1 MPLYT
6 IETTY
11 HLPVYR
17 QCTYEAAS
25 EDEACELAIADDDWS
40 CEFSDHEAAGQTFVT
55 GIWRGRDTAY
65 QGEPVS
71 APGRFGQTAQRKAE
85 LFDTLVRL
93 LREPAQPMGLSRHD
107 FDSWLLR
114 ALAAIAVADRIFRD
128 ANIVRPRE
136 ISAIHS
142 S

>member
-17 QCTYEAAS
+17 QGTYEAAS
-25 EDEACELAIADDDWS
+25 ADEACELAIEDDDWS
-40 CEFSDHEAAGQTFVT
+40 CELPDHETVGQTFVT
-55 GIWRGRDTAY
+55 GIWRGWDSAY
-65 QGEPVS
+65 EGEPVD
-71 APGRFGQTAQRKAE
+71 APGRFGQTVQRKAE
-85 LFDTLVRL
+85 LFDTLVHL

-114 ALAAIAVADRIFRD
+114 ALAAIAVADGIFRD
-128 ANIVRPRE
+128 ANVVQPRE
-136 ISAIHS
+136 IPAIHS

>member
-17 QCTYEAAS
+17 QGTYEAAS
-25 EDEACELAIADDDWS
+25 VDEACELAIEDDDWS
-40 CEFSDHEAAGQTFVT
+40 CELPDHETAGQTFVT
-55 GIWRGRDTAY
+55 GIWRGREAAY
-65 QGEPVS
+65 EGEPVDAS
-71 APGRFGQTAQRKAE
+71 GRFGQTVQRKAE
-85 LFDTLVRL
+85 LFETLVRL
-93 LREPAQPMGLSRHD
+93 LREPAQPSGLSRHD

-114 ALAAIAVADRIFRD
+114 ALAAIAVADGIFRD
-128 ANIVRPRE
+128 ANVEGPLE
-136 ISAIHS
+136 MSAIHS

>member
-17 QCTYEAAS
+17 QGTYEAAS
-25 EDEACELAIADDDWS
+25 VDEACELAIEDDDWS
-40 CEFSDHEAAGQTFVT
+40 CELPDHETAGQTFVT
-55 GIWRGRDTAY
+55 GIWRGRDAAY
-65 QGEPVS
+65 QGEPVD
-71 APGRFGQTAQRKAE
+71 AAARFGQTVQRKAV

-93 LREPAQPMGLSRHD
+93 LKEPAQPMGLSRRD

-114 ALAAIAVADRIFRD
+114 ALAAIAVADGIFHD
-128 ANIVRPRE
+128 ASIVQPRE
-136 ISAIHS
+136 ISAIQS

>member
-25 EDEACELAIADDDWS
+25 ADEACELAIEDDDWS
-40 CEFSDHEAAGQTFVT
+40 CELPDHESAGQTFVT

-65 QGEPVS
+65 EGEPVDAS
-71 APGRFGQTAQRKAE
+71 GRFGQTVQRKAE
-85 LFDTLVRL
+85 LFETLVRL
-93 LREPAQPMGLSRHD
+93 LREPARPMGLSRHD
-107 FDSWLLR
+107 FNSWLLR
-114 ALAAIAVADRIFRD
+114 ALAAIAVADGILRD
-128 ANIVRPRE
+128 ANIVQPRG

>member
-6 IETTY
+6 IETY

-17 QCTYEAAS
+17 HRTYEAAS
-25 EDEACELAIADDDWS
+25 ADEACELAIEDDDWS
-40 CEFSDHEAAGQTFVT
+40 CELPDHETAGQTFVT
-55 GIWRGRDTAY
+55 GIWRGRDAAY
-65 QGEPVS
+65 QGEAVAAS
-71 APGRFGQTAQRKAE
+71 GRFGQTVQRKAE

-93 LREPAQPMGLSRHD
+93 LREPARPMGLSRHD

-114 ALAAIAVADRIFRD
+114 ALAAIAVANGIFRD
-128 ANIVRPRE
+128 ANVVRPRE

>member
-17 QCTYEAAS
+17 HCTYEATS
-25 EDEACELAIADDDWS
+25 VDEACELAIKDNDWS
-40 CEFSDHEAAGQTFVT
+40 CELPDHETAGQTFVT
-55 GIWRGRDTAY
+55 GIWQGDDTAY
-65 QGEPVS
+65 QGEPVAAS
-71 APGRFGQTAQRKAE
+71 VRFGQTVQRKAE
-85 LFDTLVRL
+85 LFETLVRL
-93 LREPAQPMGLSRHD
+93 LEEPAQPMGLSRHD

-114 ALAAIAVADRIFRD
+114 ALAAIAVADGIFRD
-128 ANIVRPRE
+128 AHVVRPQE

>member
-17 QCTYEAAS
+17 QGTYEAAS
-25 EDEACELAIADDDWS
+25 ADEACELAIKDDDWS
-40 CEFSDHEAAGQTFVT
+40 CELPDHETAGQTFVT
-55 GIWRGRDTAY
+55 GIWRGRDAAY
-65 QGEPVS
+65 GGEPVD
-71 APGRFGQTAQRKAE
+71 APGRFGQTVQRKAE
-85 LFDTLVRL
+85 LFETLVRL
-93 LREPAQPMGLSRHD
+93 LKEPAQPMGLSRHD

-114 ALAAIAVADRIFRD
+114 ALAAIAVADE
-128 ANIVRPRE
+128 IVRDDDIVQPQE

-142 S
+142 P

>member
-17 QCTYEAAS
+17 HCTYGAAS
-25 EDEACELAIADDDWS
+25 ADEACELAIEDDDWS
-40 CEFSDHEAAGQTFVT
+40 SELPDHETAGQTFVT
-55 GIWRGRDTAY
+55 GIWRGRDAAY
-65 QGEPVS
+65 EGEPVAAS
-71 APGRFGQTAQRKAE
+71 GRFGQTVQRKAE

-114 ALAAIAVADRIFRD
+114 ALAAIAAADGIFRD
-128 ANIVRPRE
+128 ANIVQPRE

>member
-1 MPLYT
+1 MPLHT

-17 QCTYEAAS
+17 QGAYDAAS
-25 EDEACELAIADDDWS
+25 VDEACKLAIDDDDWS
-40 CEFSDHEAAGQTFVT
+40 CELPDHETAGQTFVT

-65 QGEPVS
+65 QGEPFAAS
-71 APGRFGQTAQRKAE
+71 GRFVQTVQRKAE

-93 LREPAQPMGLSRHD
+93 LKEPAQPMGLSRHD
-107 FDSWLLR
+107 FDSRLLR
-114 ALAAIAVADRIFRD
+114 ALAAIAVADGIFRD
-128 ANIVRPRE
+128 ASVVRPRE

>member
-6 IETTY
+6 VETTY

-17 QCTYEAAS
+17 HRTYEAAS
-25 EDEACELAIADDDWS
+25 ADEACKLAIEDDDWS
-40 CEFSDHEAAGQTFVT
+40 CELADHEKAGQTFVT
-55 GIWRGRDTAY
+55 GIWRGRDAARE
-65 QGEPVS
+65 GKPVAAS
-71 APGRFGQTAQRKAE
+71 GRFGQTVQRKAE
-85 LFDTLVRL
+85 LFETLVRL
-93 LREPAQPMGLSRHD
+93 LREPTQPMGLSRHD

-114 ALAAIAVADRIFRD
+114 ALAAIAVAEGVLRD
-128 ANIVRPRE
+128 ANVVQPRE

>member
-17 QCTYEAAS
+17 QATYEAAS
-25 EDEACELAIADDDWS
+25 VDDACKLAIDDDDWS
-40 CEFSDHEAAGQTFVT
+40 CELPDHETASQTFVT
-55 GIWRGRDTAY
+55 GIWRGRDRAY
-65 QGEPVS
+65 QGEPVAAS
-71 APGRFGQTAQRKAE
+71 GRFGQTVQRKAE

-114 ALAAIAVADRIFRD
+114 ALAAIAVADGIFRD
-128 ANIVRPRE
+128 ANVVQSRE
-136 ISAIHS
+136 ISAINS
-142 S
+142 P

>member
-1 MPLYT
+1 M
-6 IETTY
+6 
-11 HLPVYR
+11 
-17 QCTYEAAS
+17 
-25 EDEACELAIADDDWS
+25 
-40 CEFSDHEAAGQTFVT
+40 
-55 GIWRGRDTAY
+55 
-65 QGEPVS
+65 
-71 APGRFGQTAQRKAE
+71 QRKAE

-114 ALAAIAVADRIFRD
+114 ALAAIAAADGIFRD
-128 ANIVRPRE
+128 ANIVQPRE

>member
-11 HLPVYR
+11 HLPVSR
-17 QCTYEAAS
+17 RRTYEAAS
-25 EDEACELAIADDDWS
+25 ADEACELAIDDDDWS
-40 CEFSDHEAAGQTFVT
+40 CELPDDETAGQTFVT
-55 GIWRGRDTAY
+55 GIWRGRAAAY
-65 QGEPVS
+65 QGEPVH
-71 APGRFGQTAQRKAE
+71 APGRFGQTVQRKAE

-93 LREPAQPMGLSRHD
+93 LKEPAQPMGLSRHD

-114 ALAAIAVADRIFRD
+114 ALAAIAVAEGIFRD
-128 ANIVRPRE
+128 ANVVRPRE

>member
-11 HLPVYR
+11 HLPVSR
-17 QCTYEAAS
+17 RRTYEAAS
-25 EDEACELAIADDDWS
+25 ADEACELAIEDDDWS
-40 CEFSDHEAAGQTFVT
+40 CELPDHEAAGQTFIT
-55 GIWRGRDTAY
+55 GIWRGRDRAY
-65 QGEPVS
+65 EGEPVA
-71 APGRFGQTAQRKAE
+71 APGRFGQTVQRKAE

-93 LREPAQPMGLSRHD
+93 VREPAQPRGLSRHD

-114 ALAAIAVADRIFRD
+114 ALDAIAVADGIFRD
-128 ANIVRPRE
+128 ANVVRPRE

-142 S
+142 P

>member
-17 QCTYEAAS
+17 QRTYEAAS
-25 EDEACELAIADDDWS
+25 ADEACKLAIEDDDWS
-40 CEFSDHEAAGQTFVT
+40 CELPDHETAGQTFVT
-55 GIWRGRDTAY
+55 GIWQGGDTAY
-65 QGEPVS
+65 EGEPVAAS
-71 APGRFGQTAQRKAE
+71 GRFGQTVQRKVE

-114 ALAAIAVADRIFRD
+114 ALAAIAVADGIVRD
-128 ANIVRPRE
+128 ANVVRPRE
-136 ISAIHS
+136 ISATHS
-142 S
+142 T

>member
-17 QCTYEAAS
+17 QGTYEAAS
-25 EDEACELAIADDDWS
+25 ADEACKLAINDDDWS
-40 CEFSDHEAAGQTFVT
+40 CELPDHETAGETFLT
-55 GIWRGRDTAY
+55 GIWRGRDAAY
-65 QGEPVS
+65 EGEAVD
-71 APGRFGQTAQRKAE
+71 APRRFGQTVQRKAE

-114 ALAAIAVADRIFRD
+114 ALAAIAAADGIFRD
-128 ANIVRPRE
+128 ANIVQPRE

>member
-17 QCTYEAAS
+17 HCTYEATSA
-25 EDEACELAIADDDWS
+25 DEACEPAIEDDDWP
-40 CEFSDHEAAGQTFVT
+40 CELPDHDAPGETFVT
-55 GIWRGRDTAY
+55 GIWRGRDAAY
-65 QGEPVS
+65 EGEAVA
-71 APGRFGQTAQRKAE
+71 APGRFGQTVQRKAV
-85 LFDTLVRL
+85 LFETLVRL
-93 LREPAQPMGLSRHD
+93 LKERAQPTGLSRHD

-114 ALAAIAVADRIFRD
+114 ALAAIAVADGILRD
-128 ANIVRPRE
+128 ANVVRPQE

-142 S
+142 P

>member
-6 IETTY
+6 IETT
-11 HLPVYR
+11 HHIPVYR
-17 QCTYEAAS
+17 HCTYEVAS
-25 EDEACELAIADDDWS
+25 ANEACELAIGDDDWS
-40 CEFSDHEAAGQTFVT
+40 CELPDHETAGQTFVT
-55 GIWRGRDTAY
+55 GIWRGRDSAY
-65 QGEPVS
+65 QGEPVAAS
-71 APGRFGQTAQRKAE
+71 GRFGQTVQRKAE

-114 ALAAIAVADRIFRD
+114 ALAAIAAADGIFRD
-128 ANIVRPRE
+128 ANIVQPRE

>member
-17 QCTYEAAS
+17 QATHEATS
-25 EDEACELAIADDDWS
+25 VDEACELAIEDDDWS
-40 CEFSDHEAAGQTFVT
+40 CELADHETAGQIFVT
-55 GIWRGRDTAY
+55 GIWRGRDAAY
-65 QGEPVS
+65 KGEPVAAS
-71 APGRFGQTAQRKAE
+71 GRFGQTVQRKAV
-85 LFDTLVRL
+85 LFETLVRL
-93 LREPAQPMGLSRHD
+93 LREPAQPRGLSRHD

-114 ALAAIAVADRIFRD
+114 ALAAIAVADGIFRD
-128 ANIVRPRE
+128 ANVVRSLE